1 MIKIEWLNIKNAISY
16 SADIVRS
23 YHITM
28 DTQKKKSHSVVAH
41 SFFDGFTSEAEEK
54 VMIRPAKMRHWPFSK
69 LTIATTANCSTP
81 TPRLI
86 GTTTPTWPTRT
97 PPLSWVSGRGS
108 FLTLESWLD
117 FFCYWK
123 KKRKNFIFVSRSEF
137 VWFLENW
144 QAENRLCHNVTL
156 SRIPTFE

>member
-1 MIKIEWLNIKNAISY
+1 M
-16 SADIVRS
+16 RS
-23 YHITM
+23 YHITI

-123 KKRKNFIFVSRSEF
+123 KKKISFSCPEVNLYDFWRIDKLRTDCDILWLWVEFQHSNKFQLNF
-137 VWFLENW
+137 
-144 QAENRLCHNVTL
+144 
-156 SRIPTFE
+156 